1 MNFKIPI
8 KVKAVLA
15 DKAVLANK
23 ESSDLMPWE
32 VIKEF
37 KAFILEKNP
46 EGIKIGAVDPENK
59 SLQQYIRQRFG
70 DNVTWSRITEED
82 LSSILKNHTYDF
94 KTDILELISNS
105 PATNNNIIKI
115 VDKTIKYSFNK
126 KASDIHIEPIKN
138 EAVVRFRIDGTLQT
152 MFTMPINVYQAV
164 VARIKILANLKID
177 EYRFP
182 QDGRIE
188 PEDFYNTSL
197 RVSTMPT
204 LFGEKIAMRVLDDSH
219 KNLSLSKLGL
229 SEEQER
235 IILGNIEK
243 PFGMVIASGPTGSG
257 KTTTL
262 YALLQLLKKDGLNI
276 STLEDPIEY
285 ILMGVNQTQIN
296 PRAKLTFPSGLRALL
311 RQDPD
316 IIMVGEIRDSET
328 SVMATNAAMTGHL
341 VFTTIH
347 TNDAPSS
354 FIRLL
359 EMKVEDFVVSST
371 VNLVIAQRLVRKIC
385 KSCAKKRKLSP
396 AIFNKIMER
405 KDIVAA
411 LEKRKENLVSELEK
425 HTFYVGAGCE
435 ECLGTGYLSRIGIF
449 ELLQPNKE
457 IHDLILRHESA
468 DVIKSAAEKNGF
480 QDMITDGIEKV
491 FKGITTFDEVL
502 RTTKNV

>member
-1 MNFKIPI
+1 MHFKIPI
-8 KVKAVLA
+8 KARTTLPA
-15 DKAVLANK
+15 K
-23 ESSDLMPWE
+23 ESSDFMPWE
-32 VIKEF
+32 AIKEL
-37 KAFILEKNP
+37 KAFVLEKNP

-59 SLQQYIRQRFG
+59 YLRQYIKQRFG
-70 DNVTWSRITEED
+70 DNVTWSHITEED
-82 LSSILKNHTYDF
+82 LSSMLKNHTYDF
-94 KTDILELISNS
+94 KTDILELISGS
-105 PATNNNIIKI
+105 PAANDNIIKI
-115 VDKTIKYSFNK
+115 VDKTIKYALNK
-126 KASDIHIEPIKN
+126 KASDIHVEPIRN

-152 MFTMPINVYQAV
+152 MFNMPSNIYQAV
-164 VARIKILANLKID
+164 AARIKILANLKID
-177 EYRFP
+177 ESRIP

-219 KNLSLSKLGL
+219 KNLPLSKLGF
-229 SEEQER
+229 SEEQEKL
-235 IILGNIEK
+235 ILGNIEK
-243 PFGMVIASGPTGSG
+243 PFGMVIASGPTGCG

-296 PRAKLTFPSGLRALL
+296 PWAKLTFPSGLRSLL

-341 VFTTIH
+341 VFTTMH

-396 AIFNKIMER
+396 AILKKLRER

-411 LEKRKENLVSELEK
+411 LEKRKEGLMSELES
-425 HTFYVGAGCE
+425 HTFHVGAGCE
-435 ECLGTGYLSRIGIF
+435 KCFGTGYLGRIGIF
-449 ELLQPNKE
+449 ELLQPDKE
-457 IHDLILRHESA
+457 IHDLILKHESA